1 MNYKT
6 TDTQKY
12 TETHNL
18 DFDLKNGS
26 ILMVNAWP
34 VNSHTQF
41 SISPTGSTSKSSISR
56 LNENQKVKNQ
66 RDGINLWASG
76 FCTSC
81 SALSEASS
89 WQTRN
94 AKNDNVILIY
104 DSKVKIVMNISE
116 PAFSVFDDDEEFWM
130 TFRVRHLSWGGKWE
144 SPENFQF
151 DVCLGW
157 LRMRVGE
164 WWIFLALALRWGGV
178 NGNERGGWVEN
189 ELEFWMRNTKQ
200 TSWQLCFVSWHAINS
215 KYLSSRRST
224 ASHRLS

>member
-1 MNYKT
+1 MAGELAHT
-6 TDTQKY
+6 I
-12 TETHNL
+12 L
-18 DFDLKNGS
+18 DLS
-26 ILMVNAWP
+26 Y
-34 VNSHTQF
+34 H
-41 SISPTGSTSKSSISR
+41 STSKSSISR

-104 DSKVKIVMNISE
+104 DSKVEIVMNISE

-130 TFRVRHLSWGGKWE
+130 TFRVRHLSWGGKRKSRKFPIW
-144 SPENFQF
+144 
-151 DVCLGW
+151 CL
-157 LRMRVGE
+157 LRMIEDESCGG
-164 WWIFLALALRWGGV
+164 WWIFLAVVLRWGGV
-178 NGNERGGWVEN
+178 NGNERGGWVES

-215 KYLSSRRST
+215 KYLSGRRFM
-224 ASHRLS
+224 ASHRLLSRHVGKRKCASLLEIFERRSR